1 VPAKLTA
8 LDGSEWVRHRYPNVW
23 QRERTTGPDRLRI
36 APDGCHVDVLS
47 SLVGCLPEPFG
58 ILYVLIASRAGR
70 ESGRYQS
77 PEPWSRGEVV
87 SFLEGFRDYFEGD
100 GRHHVWVTSLPANGT
115 LVYDNHDLIYAYGPI
130 PEYERALATIGLV
143 PAGVSIPAPHGHQYN
158 AEFDGDEDRLMAHCA
173 WIHFPLLPSD
183 DP

>member
-1 VPAKLTA
+1 MLARPVAAFSACEPDAMSSGHLGSEPGCRREVSTGTA
-8 LDGSEWVRHRYPNVW
+8 VAVNHHSLELRTPLRASWVQVLRLLDGLLRDKQIRYLLAGGNA
-23 QRERTTGPDRLRI
+23 REILLMHVHGCAPGRVTTDL
-36 APDGCHVDVLS
+36 D
-47 SLVGCLPEPFG
+47 FG
-58 ILYVLIASRAGR
+58 LI
-70 ESGRYQS
+70 
-77 PEPWSRGEVV
+77 V
-87 SFLEGFRDYFEGD
+87 SD
-100 GRHHVWVTSLPANGT
+100 WT
-115 LVYDNHDLIYAYGPI
+115 LFDDLKAAMGPI